1 MKDCRVLVTGGAGFI
16 GSHLVDE
23 LVERG
28 ARVTVVDDLSKG
40 RLDNI
45 AGVADRIDV
54 HRKDLREEALVSLLT
69 EIAPEVVFHLAGFA
83 SAPDSVQD
91 VRADFEQNAVATLNL
106 LEGVR
111 AVVPDARV
119 IFASS
124 AAVYGVGSD
133 EAIRETDRTVP
144 LAPYGVSKLAA
155 ERYLDVYAK
164 IFGLRTASLR
174 LFPVYGPRLR
184 RHVMWDL
191 MVKLDANPEELMLE
205 GDGTQVRDFLYVANA
220 VEALLLVSES
230 APLEGEVYN
239 ASDGRAVSIRE
250 VAEALAAA
258 MGYAP
263 RIVTTGAVR
272 PGSSRSW
279 IADTTKLR
287 GLGFEPAVSGDRG
300 LREYVDWFRAQAA
313 PTGPGSRR

>member
-1 MKDCRVLVTGGAGFI
+1 MKDRRVLVTGGAGFI

-28 ARVTVVDDLSKG
+28 ARVAIVDDWSKG

-54 HRKDLREEALVSLLT
+54 HRKDLREEALVALLT
-69 EIAPEVVFHLAGFA
+69 EIAPELVFHLAGFA

-111 AVVPDARV
+111 SVVPEARV
-119 IFASS
+119 VFASS
-124 AAVYGVGSD
+124 AAVYGEGSD
-133 EAIRETDRTVP
+133 QPIPEEHPTVP

-155 ERYLDVYAK
+155 ERYLNVYAK
-164 IFGLRTASLR
+164 VFGLRTASLR

-191 MVKLDANPEELMLE
+191 MVKLQANPDELTLE

-220 VEALLLVSES
+220 VEALLHVAES

-239 ASDGRAVSIRE
+239 ASDERPITIRE
-250 VAEALAAA
+250 LAGSIAAA
-258 MGYAP
+258 MKLSP
-263 RIVTTGAVR
+263 RIVTTGVVR

-279 IADTTKLR
+279 IADTAKLR
-287 GLGFEPAVSGDRG
+287 ALGFEPVVDGDHG
-300 LREYVDWFRAQAA
+300 LRDYVEWFRGDGA
-313 PTGPGSRR
+313 PTA

>member
-1 MKDCRVLVTGGAGFI
+1 VKDGRVLVTGGAGFI

-23 LVERG
+23 LVRRG

-54 HRKDLREEALVSLLT
+54 HRKDLREEALVALLT
-69 EIAPEVVFHLAGFA
+69 EVAPELVLHLAGFA
-83 SAPDSVQD
+83 SAPDSVQA
-91 VRADFEQNAVATLNL
+91 VRADFEQNALATLNL

-111 AVVPDARV
+111 AVCPEARV
-119 IFASS
+119 VFASS

-133 EAIRETDRTVP
+133 EPIRETDLTEP

-155 ERYLDVYAK
+155 ERYMDVYAK
-164 IFGLRTASLR
+164 VFGLRTASLR
-174 LFPVYGPRLR
+174 LFPVFGPRLR

-191 MVKLDANPEELMLE
+191 MVKLQASPDELTLE

-220 VEALLLVSES
+220 VEALLFVAQS
-230 APLEGEVYN
+230 APLQGEVYN
-239 ASDGRAVSIRE
+239 ASDERPITIRQLAESI
-250 VAEALAAA
+250 AAA
-258 MGYAP
+258 MGLSP
-263 RIVTTGAVR
+263 RVVTTGTVR

-279 IADTTKLR
+279 IADVSKLR
-287 GLGFEPAVSGDRG
+287 GLGFEPVVAGDEG
-300 LREYVDWFRAQAA
+300 LRDYVDWFRTEASATA
-313 PTGPGSRR
+313 GRSRR